1 MRMLIEKKIF
11 SYGVIISTG
20 YGVVSLQG
28 LLIAFIGQ
36 VFRICVMREN
46 SFGLVVNLS
55 RNDTMNL
62 VIGGLLLHPATRV
75 SEG

>member
-1 MRMLIEKKIF
+1 M
-11 SYGVIISTG
+11 
-20 YGVVSLQG
+20 VSLQG